1 MATAQKNH
9 GSAGARH
16 TSGAD
21 RRSNEEIQHV
31 TEQFTEF
38 LGLSEKKT
46 QELASETSK
55 AMDAVTHCGAVLA
68 QGAQEISR
76 EWMKLAG
83 DRLQRN
89 LEGLNELAQCRTVP
103 EIISVQSRLM
113 SANLEHM
120 LRNSRRIAEIS
131 LQVVSEAGQATTEAA
146 KKVDHA
152 RQAA

>member
-131 LQVVSEAGQATTEAA
+131 LQVVSEAGQATAEAA
-146 KKVDHA
+146 KKADHV